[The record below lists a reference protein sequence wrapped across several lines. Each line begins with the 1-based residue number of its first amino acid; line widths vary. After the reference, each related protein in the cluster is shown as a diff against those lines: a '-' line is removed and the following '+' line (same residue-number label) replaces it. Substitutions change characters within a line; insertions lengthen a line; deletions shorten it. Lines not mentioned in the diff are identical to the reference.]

1 MNSWLLGGEDRGI
14 DEIYHPTICM
24 CCYQNNKLDIYKQ
37 KPEQRRNIEQTSD
50 DFLGSVR
57 TSGRINIGSSVNG
70 SVNFFGDRDWFAVVL
85 QAGQQYKFSL
95 TGNSLYDPILSLR
108 DGSGI
113 LIEENDDFG
122 DDGFDSQITY
132 TASKSGTFF
141 LDAGSYWD
149 DEVGSYTLTAAKYS
163 GSSDDFLGSVLTS
176 GRVNIESS
184 ATGIVDFGGD
194 RDWFAV
200 VLQAGKQYKFNLVA
214 DSLYDPLLRLRDS
227 GGRLIVENDDFGD
240 DSLDSQ
246 ITYTATRSGTFFL
259 DAGSYWD
266 DELGSYKI
274 TAAEESSTTGSG
286 SYGTLQQLADYL
298 TEGYWKDKGA
308 RPRRWNLGQT
318 GDGSTGGTIT
328 YNYDANSADS
338 NGIANTGLKR
348 LYDNA
353 FNYYHEILGINFV
366 KTSDRFADICITDND
381 SGAYAWAPRAHS
393 NGFILTGSDHRSRG
407 SDQSNQINIAPSWA
421 DSNPTV
427 DEYVWGTIL
436 HEIGH
441 ILGLGH
447 QGNYNGNASFGVDEV
462 FANDSEQYSMMSYFS
477 QAENTNI
484 SASSA
489 RAITPMSVDFLALG
503 DLYNEFEGYGT
514 NNSFSGNTVYGFNTS
529 IDASTSIALNDL
541 TRYIDSNSYT
551 IHDSGGKDVLDFSRF
566 TSNQTI
572 DMRSTPSN
580 GRTIRASDIEG
591 LTGNLLIS
599 EGSVI
604 ENSVGGSGDDYIFGN
619 TTHNSITGGDGND
632 TIRAMIGWDTL
643 VGGSGDD
650 RLEAGRGRDTLFGGA
665 GADILIGG
673 FGPNQFGRNKDSAV
687 DQIQLHSDQFK
698 VNELYGK
705 AGNNG
710 NNAKCDIIQ
719 SMDSYDRITIN
730 GVEDS
735 RLSYRNATL
744 SSATFG
750 RQSGI
755 GVFADESMELLYT
768 GGDLSIAQI
777 DAATTGSV

>member
-1 MNSWLLGGEDRGI
+1 MKSRNINEFGI
-14 DEIYHPTICM
+14 QNVESYVLTGSFFSANNDSEIAEIYHPTICM

-37 KPEQRRNIEQTSD
+37 KPLQRRNVEQT
-50 DFLGSVR
+50 
-57 TSGRINIGSSVNG
+57 
-70 SVNFFGDRDWFAVVL
+70 
-85 QAGQQYKFSL
+85 
-95 TGNSLYDPILSLR
+95 
-108 DGSGI
+108 
-113 LIEENDDFG
+113 
-122 DDGFDSQITY
+122 
-132 TASKSGTFF
+132 
-141 LDAGSYWD
+141 
-149 DEVGSYTLTAAKYS
+149 
-163 GSSDDFLGSVLTS
+163 SDDFLGSVLTS
-176 GRVNIESS
+176 GRIDIGSS
-184 ATGIVDFGGD
+184 VDGIIDFAGD

-200 VLQAGKQYKFNLVA
+200 ALQAGKKYKFNLVA
-214 DSLYDPLLRLRDS
+214 DRLYDPLLKLRDS
-227 GGRLIVENDDFGD
+227 GGRLIAENDDFGD

-246 ITYTATRSGTFFL
+246 ITYTSTRSGTFFL
-259 DAGSYWD
+259 DAGSFYD

-274 TAAEESSTTGSG
+274 TVVEESSTTG

-298 TEGYWKDKGA
+298 TEGYWNAKGG
-308 RPRRWNLGQT
+308 RPRRWNLGQS

-338 NGIANTGLKR
+338 NGIANTGLKS

-353 FNYYHEILGINFV
+353 FNYYREILGINFV

-381 SGAYAWAPRAHS
+381 TGAYAWAPRTYS

-447 QGNYNGNASFGVDEV
+447 QGDYNGSASFGVDEV

-489 RAITPMSVDFLALG
+489 RAVTPMAVDFLALG
-503 DLYNEFEGYGT
+503 DLYNGFEGYGT
-514 NNSFSGNTVYGFNTS
+514 NNSFSGNTVYGFNTG

-551 IHDSGGKDVLDFSRF
+551 IHDSGGKDVLDFSGF

-580 GRTIRASDIEG
+580 GRAIRASNIEG

-619 TTHNSITGGDGND
+619 TTHNSIAGGGGND
-632 TIRAMIGWDTL
+632 TIRAMTGWDTL
-643 VGGSGDD
+643 IGGDGDD
-650 RLEAGRGRDTLFGGA
+650 RLEAGRGRDTIFGGS
-665 GADILIGG
+665 GSDVLLGG
-673 FGPNQFGRNKDSAV
+673 FGPNHFSSNKDMAI
-687 DQIQLHSDQFK
+687 DQIHLQSDHFK
-698 VNELYGK
+698 LNWFYGTT
-705 AGNNG
+705 GNNVD
-710 NNAKCDIIQ
+710 NKKCDVIQ
-719 SMDSYDRITIN
+719 SMDSFDKISIH
-730 GVEDS
+730 GVDDS
-735 RLSYRNATL
+735 VLSYRNAVL
-744 SSATFG
+744 DSPSFG
-750 RQSGI
+750 QLSGI
-755 GVFADESMELLYT
+755 GVFAGESMELIYT
-768 GGDLSIAQI
+768 GSDLTIAQI
-777 DAATTGSV
+777 DFATTGYL

>member
-37 KPEQRRNIEQTSD
+37 KPEQRRNVEQTSD
-50 DFLGSVR
+50 DFLGSVL

-70 SVNFFGDRDWFAVVL
+70 NVNFFDDRDWFAVVL

-95 TGNSLYDPILSLR
+95 TANSLYDPLLRLR

-122 DDGFDSQITY
+122 GFDSQITY

-149 DEVGSYTLTAAKYS
+149 DEVGSYTLTATKQS
-163 GSSDDFLGSVLTS
+163 PRSDDFLGSVLTS
-176 GRVNIESS
+176 GRIDIGSS
-184 ATGIVDFGGD
+184 VDGIIDFAGD

-200 VLQAGKQYKFNLVA
+200 ALQAGKKYKFNLVA
-214 DSLYDPLLRLRDS
+214 DSLYDPLLKLRDS
-227 GGRLIVENDDFGD
+227 GGRLIAENDDFGD

-246 ITYTATRSGTFFL
+246 ITYTSTRSGTFFL
-259 DAGSYWD
+259 DAGSFYD

-274 TAAEESSTTGSG
+274 TTVEETSTTGSG

-298 TEGYWKDKGA
+298 TEGYWNAKGG
-308 RPRRWNLGQT
+308 RPRRWNLGQS

-338 NGIANTGLKR
+338 NGIANAGLKR

-381 SGAYAWAPRAHS
+381 TGAYAWAPRTYS
-393 NGFILTGSDHRSRG
+393 NGYILTGSDHRSRG
-407 SDQSNQINIAPSWA
+407 SNQSNQINIAPSWA
-421 DSNPTV
+421 DSNPTI

-447 QGNYNGNASFGVDEV
+447 QGDYNGSASFGVDEV

-489 RAITPMSVDFLALG
+489 RAVTPMAVDFLALG
-503 DLYNEFEGYGT
+503 DLYNGFEGYGT
-514 NNSFSGNTVYGFNTS
+514 NNSFSGNTVYGFNTG
-529 IDASTSIALNDL
+529 IDATTSIALNDL

-551 IHDSGGKDVLDFSRF
+551 IHDSGGKDVLDFSGF

-572 DMRSTPSN
+572 DMRSTPTN

-710 NNAKCDIIQ
+710 NNAKCDIIE

-735 RLSYRNATL
+735 RLSYRSATL
-744 SSATFG
+744 TSATFG